1 MTLRTLALPIPSSSK
16 PQGPMQETKL
26 LFGTKHPHSPRLLST
41 LLTPSAVFTFTPASG
56 PSPPSAKT
64 SPEAARPGP
73 STECEVQ
80 SGRPADPPPVP
91 GPPPPQQSRPQA
103 AAQWLHGWKED
114 KVARR
119 PRGALTSGCASVE
132 PPRAQLRPR
141 CRLGRRHLTCSFR

>member
-16 PQGPMQETKL
+16 PQGPMQDTEL

-41 LLTPSAVFTFTPASG
+41 LLTPSAVFTFTPVPG

-64 SPEAARPGP
+64 SPEAAGPGP

-80 SGRPADPPPVP
+80 CGRPAAPRPCPAHLPHSRADRRPPPSGSTDGKKTKLQGGRV
-91 GPPPPQQSRPQA
+91 
-103 AAQWLHGWKED
+103 
-114 KVARR
+114 
-119 PRGALTSGCASVE
+119 ALTSGCASVE

-141 CRLGRRHLTCSFR
+141 CRLGRRRLTCSFC